1 MELIPGKGLGSKMS
15 TGKGRE
21 IEVPLPEG
29 IRTFR
34 VVCRPTGRLIGIGHT
49 ITTPRET
56 SACVDVFG
64 VQGKMVVSN
73 CRTFDDPRRAVQWM
87 QGQLRGLECD
97 D

>member
-1 MELIPGKGLGSKMS
+1 
-15 TGKGRE
+15 
-21 IEVPLPEG
+21 
-29 IRTFR
+29 
-34 VVCRPTGRLIGIGHT
+34 
-49 ITTPRET
+49 
-56 SACVDVFG
+56 VDVFG